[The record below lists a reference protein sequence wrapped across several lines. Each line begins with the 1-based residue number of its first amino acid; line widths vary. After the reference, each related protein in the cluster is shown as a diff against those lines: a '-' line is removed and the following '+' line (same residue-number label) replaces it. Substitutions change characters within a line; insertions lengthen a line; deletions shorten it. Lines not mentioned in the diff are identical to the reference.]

1 MSAIIAA
8 WARGDDSQ
16 LENIATSF
24 YHTYNLDK
32 SLWRQNLV
40 SCLSGSCCG
49 SAEVLKVNGKRL
61 SAGLISV
68 MLCTGRRATVS
79 LGAVRGGRWTKY
91 N

>member
-1 MSAIIAA
+1 MDTIVGIFSPERGVSAIIAA

-40 SCLSGSCCG
+40 YQ
-49 SAEVLKVNGKRL
+49 APVVAVLRF
-61 SAGLISV
+61 
-68 MLCTGRRATVS
+68 
-79 LGAVRGGRWTKY
+79 
-91 N
+91 

>member
-32 SLWRQNLV
+32 SLPRQNLV
-40 SCLSGSCCG
+40 YQ
-49 SAEVLKVNGKRL
+49 APVVAVLRF
-61 SAGLISV
+61 
-68 MLCTGRRATVS
+68 
-79 LGAVRGGRWTKY
+79 
-91 N
+91 